1 MEGAGQHQPPA
12 AAGAVTRTSRFRQ
25 RGSLIRQ
32 QRSRHVPPASTSLT
46 AAGHTNQRE
55 HNELLTRHRLKRLR
69 KVKSYMCSLTLQV
82 SEKGNFCIRGNVPFM
97 PSLPSSPE
105 LRSASRHRSSHR
117 WSRAGFKGW
126 RRASQPAAEQVDVAP
141 PKPAIPQCWPVLLSL
156 STRLTRQSY
165 EWRKGDTDGPFSVP
179 ALNPFAALSEGV
191 RLTRLGDDTERLHG
205 STCKCHMMI
214 PVSDAADDSCH
225 DCRREGR
232 SVGWERP
239 GKQGKL
245 LPGHCPWH

>member
-1 MEGAGQHQPPA
+1 
-12 AAGAVTRTSRFRQ
+12 
-25 RGSLIRQ
+25 
-32 QRSRHVPPASTSLT
+32 
-46 AAGHTNQRE
+46 
-55 HNELLTRHRLKRLR
+55 
-69 KVKSYMCSLTLQV
+69 MCSLTLQV

-245 LPGHCPWH
+245 LPGHCPWHWPGESGSRMLWAWCCSRTSGWHTTFPGIRIAPVVSSLQGSNVFVQAYCKYFLCSLTHCSAV